1 MSGCGIYRELK
12 EKYHAEAQ
20 RRRECIRMIP
30 EIVTIK
36 LRQMASGDVLSLQVY
51 KFVGANAGKK
61 VYIQSNLHGAEIAGN
76 AVIHQLIE
84 FLQTINDTD
93 LAGEVWL
100 VPVCNPMG
108 TNERSHVFS
117 SGRYCVYEAKDW
129 NRIFWDYEKE
139 ADDLLAFAKSQL
151 NLDIQ
156 VVRDNYLSRIKDK
169 FGELLDKIN
178 SPSSVPYT
186 ERFRYQLQSL
196 SLDADYLIDLHSAS
210 NQGINYI
217 YYFRNR
223 EESAKYFLLEH
234 GFLLD
239 KYDGD
244 AFDEAFIKPWLAL
257 EDCFQQLGR
266 EIQFDVE
273 AWTLE
278 LGTGMQMIPDSVAKG
293 VRGVKNYLIQKG
305 VLLDLTVESGISQEM
320 CFRAR
325 SNAIKYYASCGGM
338 IQSRVELGSE
348 VKAGERLYQILSFN
362 KEAKLPVVVD
372 VYCEQDG
379 LVYDVSSNQAVN
391 EGEFVLGIIQ

>member
-1 MSGCGIYRELK
+1 
-12 EKYHAEAQ
+12 
-20 RRRECIRMIP
+20 MIP
-30 EIVTIK
+30 EIVTIP

-84 FLQTINDTD
+84 FLLTVNDTD
-93 LAGEVWL
+93 LVGEVWL

-139 ADDLLAFAKSQL
+139 TDDLIAFAESQL
-151 NLDIQ
+151 HLDIE
-156 VVRDNYLSRIKDK
+156 VVRQNYLSKIKDK

-178 SPSSVPYT
+178 SPSSVPYS

-234 GFLLD
+234 GFILD

-293 VRGVKNYLIQKG
+293 VRGVKNYLIKKG
-305 VLLDLTVESGISQEM
+305 VLQLDLTVDESISQEM
-320 CFRAR
+320 SFRAR
-325 SNAIKYYASCGGM
+325 SNVIKYYAFAGGM

-362 KEAKLPVVVD
+362 KEGKLPVVID
-372 VYCEQDG
+372 VCCEQDG
-379 LVYDVSSNQAVN
+379 LIYDVSSNQAVN
-391 EGEFVLGIIQ
+391 EGEFVMGVIS

>member
-1 MSGCGIYRELK
+1 
-12 EKYHAEAQ
+12 
-20 RRRECIRMIP
+20 MIP
-30 EIVTIK
+30 EIVTIP

-51 KFVGANAGKK
+51 KFIGANSGKK

-84 FLQTINDTD
+84 FFLTLNDTD

-129 NRIFWDYEKE
+129 NRIFWDYEKQ
-139 ADDLLAFAKSQL
+139 ADDLEAFTKSQL
-151 NLDIQ
+151 YLDLE
-156 VVRDNYLSRIKDK
+156 VVRQNYLSIIKHK
-169 FGELLDKIN
+169 FQELLDKIN

-210 NQGINYI
+210 NQGINYL

-266 EIQFDVE
+266 EIKFDVE

-293 VRGVKNYLIQKG
+293 VRGVKNYLIKKG
-305 VLLDLTVESGISQEM
+305 VLQINLSVDKTTSQEIS
-320 CFRAR
+320 FRAR
-325 SNAIKYYASCGGM
+325 SNVIKYYASAGGM

-348 VKAGERLYQILSFN
+348 VKAGERLYQLLSFN
-362 KEAKLPVVVD
+362 KEGKLPAVID
-372 VYCEQDG
+372 VCCEQDG
-379 LVYDVSSNQAVN
+379 LIYDVSSNRAVN
-391 EGEFVLGIIQ
+391 QGEYVMGVIS